1 MAKGWMTLKETWML
15 LDLSPVWV
23 RRMTK
28 QGKLGK
34 VKRDL
39 AGRILV
45 SEENVLAYRT
55 ELEAKRARPVGER
68 KSRVPSLQSVGIISR
83 AVANDTE
90 LSEESREEFLKALQR
105 YEEFF
110 KARLQAIRSDRA

>member
-1 MAKGWMTLKETWML
+1 MTLKETWML

-28 QGKLGK
+28 QGKLGE

-45 SEENVLAYRT
+45 REENVLTYRT

-68 KSRVPSLQSVGIISR
+68 KSRVPSLQAIGIISR
-83 AVANDTE
+83 AVANDPE
-90 LSEESREEFLKALQR
+90 LAEETRMEFLQALRR
-105 YEEFF
+105 YEDFF
-110 KARLQAIRSDRA
+110 KERLEAIRSERA